1 MHEPVKTV
9 EYKIKNKMIRRR
21 RRPGSRGRRAET
33 VLQKKQ
39 RTLKLGKTG
48 EAHIKT
54 TFNNAFVNL
63 TDERGNTIIWRSG
76 GGDGT
81 IKGGKKRTPYAAQSA
96 AEKVGRFAYF
106 RGMREVSVIA
116 KGPGTS
122 AVQSAIRALHR
133 CRLKILVIK
142 DITPIP
148 HNGCRPPKRRKKR
161 VRNRKL
167 G

>member
-1 MHEPVKTV
+1 
-9 EYKIKNKMIRRR
+9 MIRRR

-81 IKGGKKRTPYAAQSA
+81 IKGGKKANSVCCTKCS
-96 AEKVGRFAYF
+96 
-106 RGMREVSVIA
+106 RES
-116 KGPGTS
+116 GTICLLS
-122 AVQSAIRALHR
+122 RDAGSERY
-133 CRLKILVIK
+133 C
-142 DITPIP
+142 
-148 HNGCRPPKRRKKR
+148 
-161 VRNRKL
+161 
-167 G
+167 